1 MFAVGFNGMM
11 QELTINVNLLSIS
24 DKSKLINYKKY
35 IDFLK
40 KNPINSVVL
49 LDFQNLYRN
58 LLSIKTE
65 HPYKRIASSGKYID
79 DFYVD
84 YDLGSLVNKMKEICD

>member
-1 MFAVGFNGMM
+1 MFAVGFNGML

-49 LDFQNLYRN
+49 LDF
-58 LLSIKTE
+58 
-65 HPYKRIASSGKYID
+65 
-79 DFYVD
+79 
-84 YDLGSLVNKMKEICD
+84 

>member
-49 LDFQNLYRN
+49 LDF
-58 LLSIKTE
+58 
-65 HPYKRIASSGKYID
+65 
-79 DFYVD
+79 
-84 YDLGSLVNKMKEICD
+84 